1 MGSSEE
7 AEVASSSSR
16 MAEGAR
22 LVPSADEECWKGEAE
37 GACAWEGAQRA
48 CAALSSA
55 RHFSRYRMYS
65 IEAESTCS
73 LCMSWPAQAG
83 IMSLST
89 PNSSFILER
98 RRRSIKLCAVLRA
111 IFLPAAV
118 VGPVG
123 CLRLVPADAV
133 PC

>member
-1 MGSSEE
+1 MASSEE
-7 AEVASSSSR
+7 PEESEEAST
-16 MAEGAR
+16 AEGAR
-22 LVPSADEECWKGEAE
+22 LPPRAEDVRRKGGADA
-37 GACAWEGAQRA
+37 ACVWDGAQRA
-48 CAALSSA
+48 CTAFSSA

-65 IEAESTCS
+65 IDAESTCS
-73 LCMSWPAQAG
+73 LCMSWPAHAG

-89 PNSSFILER
+89 PNSSFIFER

-118 VGPVG
+118 VGPFG